1 MENDKVYLTLEGIEK
16 IRRELD
22 YLTNERR
29 QTLAEW
35 LRHAIQQGD
44 LTENADYQTA
54 KEEQAF
60 VEGRIQQL
68 ETMLLDAVIIEESQG
83 PKDQVG
89 LGSRVTVTEEGE
101 DEPETFVIVGAVESD
116 PGNGRISNESP
127 IGRALMARKIG
138 DRVKVRVPAGEIVFV
153 ITSIE

>member
-89 LGSRVTVTEEGE
+89 LGSRVTVTEEGG